1 MSEAA
6 VIAALT
12 PVATGPP
19 PSAAGERRLRGIDLY
34 AEGNSFAEPD
44 GSGGA
49 LEGLF
54 GADGIG
60 FKDLLDIV
68 NPLHHLPVVGTLY
81 RAVTGDALAPG
92 SRVLGGTLFGGI
104 GGFVVSLVNAVV
116 ENETGSDFGD
126 KALALFRDDGAPHR
140 NLADSGR
147 GATAAADGPAAA
159 SAPAAP
165 EPEPAPAGRAFPIF
179 AGPPQ
184 ASDRTA
190 GRTAAG
196 AAVPASTENPTEA
209 LIRARAA
216 VPASRRQA
224 IAGPH
229 RTAASAP
236 AKPARAAAPSDAVAL
251 AGPAMPQGTA
261 DIAAASASSAPGPAP
276 RAPAPDVA
284 YLMRDALNKYEA
296 LMKSRAGP
304 SISSEF

>member
-6 VIAALT
+6 VIAAHT

-19 PSAAGERRLRGIDLY
+19 PSAAGERRLREIDLY

-140 NLADSGR
+140 NLADGGR
-147 GATAAADGPAAA
+147 GATAAADGPFAA
-159 SAPAAP
+159 STPAAP
-165 EPEPAPAGRAFPIF
+165 EPEPAPAGRAFSIF

-184 ASDRTA
+184 ASARTA
-190 GRTAAG
+190 GRSAA
-196 AAVPASTENPTEA
+196 TENPTEA

-216 VPASRRQA
+216 VPASRRPG
-224 IAGPH
+224 IAGPSS
-229 RTAASAP
+229 TVAPAP
-236 AKPARAAAPSDAVAL
+236 AKPARGAAPNDAVAF
-251 AGPAMPQGTA
+251 AGPAAPQGAA
-261 DIAAASASSAPGPAP
+261 DTAAASASPAPGPSP

-284 YLMRDALNKYEA
+284 VLMRDALNKYDA
-296 LMKSRAGP
+296 LMKSRTGP
-304 SISSEF
+304 SISSDF